1 MMPTQ
6 PDGWADVSFV
16 LDVIF
21 KLALVLALI
30 YGSLYLLRRWQ
41 VGAFAS
47 TRRQLTVLETTRL
60 SARQFLHLVRV
71 GEQAWLIG
79 ATDQAVSL
87 LAEVELLPEVM
98 QPDQSAPVPQAA
110 SAFAAALSRVLGRL
124 RVRERSGEGS
134 MQ

>member
-1 MMPTQ
+1 MPT
-6 PDGWADVSFV
+6 PPGDWAGVSFA

-47 TRRQLTVLETTRL
+47 ARRQLTVLETTRL
-60 SARQFLHLVRV
+60 SPRQSLHLVRV
-71 GEQAWLIG
+71 GERAWLIG

-87 LAEVELLPEVM
+87 LAEVELLSEVM
-98 QPDQSAPVPQAA
+98 QPDQPAPAPQAA
-110 SAFAAALSRVLGRL
+110 SAFAAALSRVLRP
-124 RVRERSGEGS
+124 VRA
-134 MQ
+134 